1 MSSLVRVPARLL
13 LLLCLSVGL
22 VFLSPAGDA
31 HAAKRGG
38 AERAAGVA
46 LQQLGDPYRWG
57 GTGPNAF
64 DCSGLLQYS
73 FRKAGIKIPRTSS
86 AQAGAARKISK
97 SQLRRGD
104 VMFFHS
110 GGRVYHA
117 AIYLGR
123 SGGKVQM
130 VHAPGSGKRVTRATP
145 WTSSWFAGTFRGKE
159 PRPVRHQWVPQ
170 G

>member
-1 MSSLVRVPARLL
+1 MSSHVHVPARLL
-13 LLLCLSVGL
+13 LVLLLSVGL
-22 VFLSPAGDA
+22 VLLSPVGDA
-31 HAAKRGG
+31 HAAKRG
-38 AERAAGVA
+38 ASDRAAGVA
-46 LQQLGDPYRWG
+46 LKQLGDPYRWG

-73 FRKAGIKIPRTSS
+73 FRKAGIKIPRTSA

-97 SQLRRGD
+97 SELRRGD

-123 SGGKVQM
+123 SGGKIRM
-130 VHAPGSGKRVTRATP
+130 VHAPGSGKRVTRAVP
-145 WTSSWFAGTFRGKE
+145 WTSSWFAATFRGKE
-159 PRPVRHQWVPQ
+159 PRPVRHQWVPA

>member
-13 LLLCLSVGL
+13 LLLGLCVGL

-31 HAAKRGG
+31 YAAKRGG
-38 AERAAGVA
+38 VERAADVA
-46 LQQLGDPYRWG
+46 LQQVGDPYRWG
-57 GTGPNAF
+57 ATGPDAF

-73 FRKAGIKIPRTSS
+73 FAKAGIKIPRTSA

-97 SQLRRGD
+97 SKLRRGD
-104 VMFFHS
+104 VMFFQS

-123 SGGKVQM
+123 SGGKIAM
-130 VHAPGSGKRVTRATP
+130 VSAPSTGKRVTRGTP
-145 WTSSWFAGTFRGKE
+145 WTSGWFAGTFRDKA
-159 PRPVRHQWVPQ
+159 PRPVRHQWVPAR
-170 G
+170 